1 MSGRRLRTDG
11 PGSGVSYVGVSWVCG
26 VSHAFLVEHCARK
39 WMCVCGNALNP
50 ELELHELTHNF
61 FSLPLLLLLLSLLFI
76 FIIIIITIVVVIVV
90 LSPLFRVF

>member
-1 MSGRRLRTDG
+1 
-11 PGSGVSYVGVSWVCG
+11 
-26 VSHAFLVEHCARK
+26 
-39 WMCVCGNALNP
+39 MCVCGNALNL

-76 FIIIIITIVVVIVV
+76 FIIIITIVVVIVV